1 MQGSNCCTWDKG
13 AADLGLSRCGISRNS
28 RQAILEELIR
38 INKAWEPQTVFVP
51 AEHDVH
57 QDHQVIYAEG
67 LRAFKNCNL
76 LGYELPWNNV
86 RFSPTYFE
94 KVSENDLL
102 LKQKSLQEYKSQ
114 AARSYMQ
121 PDFIKS
127 LATVRGIQGSTKF
140 AEAFELYRMCS

>member
-1 MQGSNCCTWDKG
+1 
-13 AADLGLSRCGISRNS
+13 
-28 RQAILEELIR
+28 
-38 INKAWEPQTVFVP
+38 
-51 AEHDVH
+51 
-57 QDHQVIYAEG
+57 
-67 LRAFKNCNL
+67 
-76 LGYELPWNNV
+76 V
-86 RFSPTYFE
+86 RFSPAYFE

-127 LATVRGIQGSTKF
+127 LATVRGMQSRTMF